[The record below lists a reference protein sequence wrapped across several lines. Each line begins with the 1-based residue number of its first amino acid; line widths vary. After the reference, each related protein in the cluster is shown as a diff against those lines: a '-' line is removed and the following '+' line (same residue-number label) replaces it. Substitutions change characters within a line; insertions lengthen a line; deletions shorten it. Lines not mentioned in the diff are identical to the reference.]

1 MTHWMTGRRSRC
13 RSTAS
18 TARHLTLFPARQRK
32 RSFAKLMELII
43 FIAALCVVGVLAT
56 RFGYD
61 SRPTAH
67 SKEEDLAS
75 LGLSRDQAGTT
86 LSDNRCE
93 AARLRSDHSNN
104 R

>member
-1 MTHWMTGRRSRC
+1 MLSD
-13 RSTAS
+13 AS
-18 TARHLTLFPARQRK
+18 KKEEPAQ
-32 RSFAKLMELII
+32 LMELII
-43 FIAALCVVGVLAT
+43 FVAALCVVGVLAM

-86 LSDNRCE
+86 LCDPRRE
-93 AARLRSDHSNN
+93 AVLLRSDHSNKTSPA
-104 R
+104 RRPIWRTVERVLHSLVG